1 MRYFALNISVPGVA
15 MDKRQLSGSKISVFV
30 AICALSVLALRAD
43 APRGWHLAGSKAA
56 EYETNVDADQS
67 YQGQG
72 SASLKSKGTAVDG
85 FGTLMQSISAEKYKG
100 SKVRLSG
107 LVKSEDVTHWAG
119 LWMRVDKGTE
129 ALAFDNMQKR
139 GIRGTTGWQRYYV
152 VLDVPKDATKI
163 AFGILLSG
171 PGSVWLNNPKLEI
184 VSTDEASTNVPEQIL
199 PESPVNLQF
208 VP

>member
-1 MRYFALNISVPGVA
+1 MN
-15 MDKRQLSGSKISVFV
+15 KRQLSRFKILGFA
-30 AICALSVLALRAD
+30 AICAVSVLALRAD
-43 APRGWHLAGSKAA
+43 APRGWFLAGSNPA
-56 EYETNVDADQS
+56 EYETGVDASQS

-85 FGTLMQSISAEKYKG
+85 FGTLMQNISAEKYKG

-119 LWMRVDKGTE
+119 LWMRVDKGGE
-129 ALAFDNMQKR
+129 VIALDNMQNR
-139 GIRGTTGWQRYYV
+139 GIKGTTGWQRYYV
-152 VLDVPKDATKI
+152 VLEVPKDATKI

-171 PGSVWLNNPKLEI
+171 PGSVWLNSPKLEI
-184 VSTDEASTNVPEQIL
+184 VDVDEPSTNMPEQVL

-208 VP
+208 VQ